1 MYLSYI
7 YYLIYRLSI
16 SLNLL
21 RKEWSNMATQIMA
34 TPILKGDEAR
44 KVLKESK
51 RVASDKSKNGA
62 KKLAEKFE
70 KMVR

>member
-1 MYLSYI
+1 M
-7 YYLIYRLSI
+7 

-21 RKEWSNMATQIMA
+21 RKERNNMVTQIMA
-34 TPILKGDEAR
+34 TPILKGDEAQ
-44 KVLKESK
+44 KVLKESM
-51 RVASDKSKNGA
+51 RVASDKSKNGV